1 MGVDP
6 SVRESAAQRLER
18 DLSEIEYLA
27 RVGPSEYGVEETLT
41 RMRARTREAR
51 ERPDTNR
58 HQAQPPARPHDP

>member
-1 MGVDP
+1 MATDP
-6 SVRESAAQRLER
+6 REPETLAGRLER

-27 RVGPSEYGVEETLT
+27 RVGPSEYGVEETLA

-51 ERPDTNR
+51 ERHDTNG